1 MWTNTLWYI
10 EARVKLEK
18 SFFHI
23 EGKSWVINGII
34 ILIELIEVFIVFLH
48 VIFGLYEHL
57 NGLILV
63 LLEIDSI
70 EFFTRPFDVL
80 VHMRDI
86 NEGYD
91 IIKHIGE
98 ILLNIGNID
107 VLLLFLESSDFVFCD
122 IKILAF

>member
-107 VLLLFLESSDFVFCD
+107 VLLLFLESSDFMFSYV
-122 IKILAF
+122 KILAF